1 MDMQKLITIAL
12 LLLFSVVQAQRKPIH
27 LIPQPLEMQ
36 RLSGQFQV
44 NKATKIVFNSVE
56 SRQLAE
62 LLAQKL
68 RLPMGF
74 LLKTMAGKSTDNS
87 VELKLNTKP
96 NGTLGKEGYSL
107 EVLPKGVLIAAN
119 RTAGLHNGIQTLMQL
134 FDPTIEGKT
143 ITTSILSDSYKWAIP
158 SVKITDYPRFAWR
171 GVMLDVSR
179 HFFTKAEVKKYIDEI
194 AKLKYNVFHWH
205 LTDDNGWRIEIKS
218 LPKLTSV
225 GAWRVPRIGDFGN
238 LAVPAEGEAATDG
251 GFYTHNDIK
260 EIVRFAQD
268 RNITIV
274 PEIDIPGHSMAIL
287 AAYPELSCTKE
298 KAKVNPGSNFAEWYG
313 NGKFKMLADNSLNP
327 SDEKVYEFL
336 NKVFTE
342 VAMLFPGEYIH
353 AGGDECYKGNWEKD
367 AGCQELMK
375 KNGLHD
381 VEQLQGYF
389 MKRVETIL
397 KNKGKKLIGWDEI
410 VEGGLGS
417 EAAVMSWRGVKGGI
431 EAAKQGHNVVMT
443 PAEFCYIDYMQGDRN
458 FEPHVYS
465 SLLLKTAY
473 NFEPVPDGV
482 DAKLIL
488 GGQANL
494 WTEAIVT
501 LAHAEYMTF
510 PRSYALAEVFWSPK
524 SMKNWDSFVPRMETQ
539 FKRAEAAGVNYA
551 TSCYDAIVKPK
562 MKEGKLMVTLETEI
576 PDLLIRYTLNDD
588 VVSRYAPEYRQA
600 IEIPEGPVT
609 LRVNTYRN
617 GQRIGRMLILKRE
630 DLKKRL

>member
-1 MDMQKLITIAL
+1 MQKLL
-12 LLLFSVVQAQRKPIH
+12 LICFSLLFSVVQAQKKPIH
-27 LIPQPLEMQ
+27 LIPQPVEMQ

-44 NKATKIVFNSVE
+44 NKVTKIVFNSVE

-74 LLKTMAGKSTDNS
+74 LLKTVAGKSTENS
-87 VELKLNTKP
+87 IELKLNTKP
-96 NGTLGKEGYSL
+96 NVKLGNEGYVM
-107 EVLPKGVLIAAN
+107 EVLPKGVQIVAN

-134 FDPTIEGKT
+134 FDPTIENKSAT
-143 ITTSILSDSYKWAIP
+143 NLLSDSEKWNVP
-158 SVKITDYPRFAWR
+158 SVKITDYPRFGWR

-179 HFFTKAEVKKYIDEI
+179 HFFTKNEVKKYIDEI

-225 GAWRVPRIGDFGN
+225 GAWRVPRTGDFGN
-238 LAVPAEGEAATDG
+238 LAPPADNEAATDG
-251 GFYTHNDIK
+251 GFYTHDDIK

-268 RNITIV
+268 RNVTIV
-274 PEIDIPGHSMAIL
+274 PEIDIPGHSSAIL

-298 KAKVNPGSNFAEWYG
+298 KIKVNPGSKASEWYD
-313 NGKFKMLADNSLNP
+313 NGTFKMLDDNSLNP
-327 SDEKVYEFL
+327 SDEKVYVFL
-336 NKVFTE
+336 DKVFAE
-342 VAMLFPGEYIH
+342 VAALFPGQYIH
-353 AGGDECYKGNWEKD
+353 AGGDECYKGYWEKD
-367 AGCQELMK
+367 AGCQEFMK
-375 KNGLHD
+375 KNNLHD
-381 VEQLQGYF
+381 TEQLQGYF
-389 MKRVETIL
+389 MKRVESIL

-417 EAAVMSWRGVKGGI
+417 EAAVMSWRGLKGGI

-443 PAEFCYIDYMQGDRN
+443 PAQFCYIDYMQGDRTL
-458 FEPHVYS
+458 EPYVYS
-465 SLLLKTAY
+465 TLRLKTAY

-482 DAKLIL
+482 DAKFIL

-494 WTEAIVT
+494 WTEGVPT

-510 PRSYALAEVFWSPK
+510 PRAYALAEVYWS
-524 SMKNWDSFVPRMETQ
+524 SQNSKNWEGFVLRLETQ
-539 FKRAEAAGVNYA
+539 FRRADAAGVNYA
-551 TSCYDAIVKPK
+551 TSCYDAIVKPTMKDGK
-562 MKEGKLMVTLETEI
+562 MMVALETEV
-576 PDLLIRYTLNDD
+576 PGLEIRYTIDD
-588 VVSRYAPEYRQA
+588 AVVSRYAPKYQQA

-617 GQRIGRMLILKRE
+617 GQRTGRMLILKRE